1 MKKLPA
7 GVFSISGLLNN
18 DKKDIHVCF
27 GKKITK
33 EPRISFQ
40 PNINTKNIFF
50 DTNDI
55 FKCLENIGFNYSIID
70 I

>member
-1 MKKLPA
+1 MLA
-7 GVFSISGLLNN
+7 DIFSIFGLLNN
-18 DKKDIHVCF
+18 DGKDIHVYF
-27 GKKITK
+27 DKKITK

-55 FKCLENIGFNYSIID
+55 FLCLENIRFNYSIID